1 MRVYP
6 AAWFADK
13 GRIAKYA
20 SELQALGINISARWF
35 DEIVKPQIQLSELT
49 EEYAIQTAVSDI
61 EDMYLADV
69 MILFTPSAEDLE
81 TAPVRSWSR
90 GGRHFESG
98 LFYSLV
104 MLDPQNRTLVICG
117 PRENIFHSL
126 NENSKYPAILQFDDW
141 TQTKA
146 YLAERHA
153 HETKELE
160 GQLILAN

>member
-1 MRVYP
+1 MIVYV

-13 GRIAKYA
+13 GRMAKYA
-20 SELQALGINISARWF
+20 AELQALGINISSKWF
-35 DEIVKPQIQLSELT
+35 DEIVHPQVQLSEVS
-49 EEYAIQTAVSDI
+49 EEYQQATAVADI
-61 EDMYLADV
+61 EALYLADV
-69 MILFTPSAEDLE
+69 LVLFTPSDADLE
-81 TAPVRSWSR
+81 TVPVRSWAR

-153 HETKELE
+153 HETKEFE